1 MINTHSFRAYGITKL
16 SRHDPN
22 FAKKLAGQ
30 KGYLLKYDRMTNEE
44 KLAIYQKFEVDLII
58 DDSEKQKAE
67 IQALQEEKS
76 ELEQVNG
83 KLKELQKEK
92 DSLGKK
98 YRESLTNPLD
108 EAITKRIDEILK
120 KHNIK

>member
-30 KGYLLKYDRMTNEE
+30 KGYLLQYDRMTNEE